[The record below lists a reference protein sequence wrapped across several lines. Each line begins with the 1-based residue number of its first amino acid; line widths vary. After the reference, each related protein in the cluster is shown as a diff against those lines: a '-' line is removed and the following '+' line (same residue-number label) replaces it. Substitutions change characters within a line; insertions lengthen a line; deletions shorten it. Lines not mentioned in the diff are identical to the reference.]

1 MDISSAQYIQDKTG
15 TNTIVKTVI
24 DNVTMYVPIDPS
36 NRHYAAIQEWV
47 AEGNTI
53 EEAD

>member
-15 TNTIVKTVI
+15 TNTIVKTVT
-24 DNVTMYVPIDPS
+24 DNVTMYVPIDTA
-36 NRHYAAIQEWV
+36 NRHYAAILEWV

-53 EEAD
+53 QEAD